1 MQNDIPEIPS
11 APQNLLDSPPE
22 QQIDFFNQGDSAAK
36 PNMAQKA
43 SNGNLSDEDFGDF
56 NLENELA
63 QNNVPAQQ
71 NNFELGG
78 SVTKEMLHETNKQIN
93 EDNLDDQLGDLN
105 NFDNNMN
112 DVLDDLQNVQEI
124 EEQTGVPKGKKNL
137 QIDIDE
143 NADYESQNDR
153 ANQQL
158 NDKLQ

>member
-63 QNNVPAQQ
+63 QNSVPAQQ

-124 EEQTGVPKGKKNL
+124 EE
-137 QIDIDE
+137 
-143 NADYESQNDR
+143 
-153 ANQQL
+153 
-158 NDKLQ
+158 

>member
-124 EEQTGVPKGKKNL
+124 EEQTGVSKGKKNL

>member
-63 QNNVPAQQ
+63 QNNVPTQQ

-124 EEQTGVPKGKKNL
+124 EE
-137 QIDIDE
+137 
-143 NADYESQNDR
+143 
-153 ANQQL
+153 
-158 NDKLQ
+158 

>member
-124 EEQTGVPKGKKNL
+124 EEQTGPSKGKKNL

>member
-63 QNNVPAQQ
+63 QNNVPTQQ

-124 EEQTGVPKGKKNL
+124 EEQTGVSKGKKNL